1 MRRWPLTLVLLA
13 AAAAVV
19 AGGMFLLC
27 RAPGK
32 GQVEGLRIVCAG
44 DSITRGSSFSGY
56 PAHLEAILIER
67 GVQCRVENRGRPGN
81 TSGEYLAYLV
91 PERMFAKEDADFVL
105 LQLGTNDV
113 RIDGDRTDLADFV
126 DRMERI
132 IGIIKSSRNSRG
144 RSPRIL
150 LGLIPPIVVTGGTFD
165 DESPRRVT
173 GEINPAIRELAR
185 RHGLTVVDNY
195 ELFIRRPE
203 LLPGIHPS
211 DEGYRVLAENWA
223 DALMRELDRSK
234 ETYDH

>member
-13 AAAAVV
+13 AATSVV
-19 AGGMFLLC
+19 AGGMFLLYG
-27 RAPGK
+27 AAGE

-44 DSITRGSSFSGY
+44 DSITRGSPSSDY
-56 PAHLEAILIER
+56 PAHLEDILTER

-113 RIDGDRTDLADFV
+113 RVDGDRTSLADFT

-132 IGIIKSSRNSRG
+132 IVIIENSRNSRG

-150 LGLIPPIVVTGGTFD
+150 LGLIPPIVVARGTFD
-165 DESPRRVT
+165 SESPRRVT
-173 GEINPAIRELAR
+173 GEINPAIRDLAR
-185 RHGLTVVDNY
+185 SRGLTVVDNY

-211 DEGYRVLAENWA
+211 DEGYRVLAGNWA
-223 DALMRELDRSK
+223 DALMEELDQAKRA
-234 ETYDH
+234 YMR